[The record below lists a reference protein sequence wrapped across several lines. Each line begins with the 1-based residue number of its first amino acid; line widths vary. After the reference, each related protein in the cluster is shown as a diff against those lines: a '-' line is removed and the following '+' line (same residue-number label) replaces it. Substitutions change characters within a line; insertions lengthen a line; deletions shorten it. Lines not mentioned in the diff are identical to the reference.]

1 MKKIFLLFL
10 TVIFFNCGPSKQ
22 NEPKKEEPKK
32 DSVTVATIESETVDS
47 GSTLDDLVYEG
58 VGASV
63 LKIES
68 NARSQAE
75 LKGRTEIIKALA
87 TDAAG
92 LLKVFIPAQKGFF
105 ADNVNVEDYAKK
117 VEEALKK
124 STTLR
129 GSKVSEYSQS
139 AKKDTTYAMMEM
151 PLMNGYEEIEK
162 AIVEVGQKE
171 KFLKTEHADHFKMA
185 FKDFFIVEKKKLL
198 TEPS

>member
-1 MKKIFLLFL
+1 MKKVIFVIVATLLFG
-10 TVIFFNCGPSKQ
+10 CGPSKQ

-32 DSVTVATIESETVDS
+32 DSVAVTITEPETADS
-47 GSTLDDLVYEG
+47 STLDDLVYEG

-87 TDAAG
+87 ADAAG
-92 LLKVFIPAQKGFF
+92 LLKIFIPAQKGFF
-105 ADNVNVEDYAKK
+105 VDNVNADNYAKK
-117 VEEALKK
+117 VEEALNK

-139 AKKDTTYAMMEM
+139 PKKDTTYAMMEM

-162 AIVEVGQKE
+162 VIVEVGQKE
-171 KFLKTEHADHFKMA
+171 KFLKAEHADHFRMA
-185 FKDFFIVEKKKLL
+185 FKDFFLAEKKKLL

>member
-1 MKKIFLLFL
+1 MQKIIF
-10 TVIFFNCGPSKQ
+10 VIFSTMVLLSCGPSKQ

-32 DSVTVATIESETVDS
+32 DSVAVTTTETETADS
-47 GSTLDDLVYEG
+47 STLDDLVYEG

-75 LKGRTEIIKALA
+75 LKGRKEIIKALA
-87 TDAAG
+87 ADAAT

-105 ADNVNVEDYAKK
+105 ADNTDADDYAKK
-117 VEEALKK
+117 VEEALNKA
-124 STTLR
+124 TTLR

-139 AKKDTTYAMMEM
+139 AKKDTMYAMLEM
-151 PLMNGYEEIEK
+151 PLMNGYEEIER
-162 AIVEVGQKE
+162 AVIEVGQKE
-171 KFLKTEHADHFKMA
+171 KFLKTEHADHFKAA
-185 FKDFFIVEKKKLL
+185 FKDFFLAEKKKLL